1 MTPEITTQFITNTL
15 QDKNVNNNKTFKNKL
30 KPRGK
35 VKKEKEL
42 YEYRARALLM
52 T

>member
-35 VKKEKEL
+35 VKKEKNFTSTEP
-42 YEYRARALLM
+42 EPS
-52 T
+52 